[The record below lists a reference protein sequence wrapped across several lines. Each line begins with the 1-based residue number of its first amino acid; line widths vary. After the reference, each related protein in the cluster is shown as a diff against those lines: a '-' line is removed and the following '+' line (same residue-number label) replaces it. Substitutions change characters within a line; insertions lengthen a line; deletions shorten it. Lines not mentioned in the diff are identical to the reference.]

1 MSYDCLLL
9 IYGMLIM
16 FYSLMA
22 WIFKDKWGDRVYR
35 MMVCLMVILCIG
47 CIKDIPFLFD
57 RSIYCEENDHLLSAI
72 DMVVVPMY
80 ILIMYELLRPVFD
93 KNMSIFQTPSL

>member
-1 MSYDCLLL
+1 MLYDCLFL
-9 IYGMLIM
+9 IYGMLII

-22 WIFKDKWGDRVYR
+22 WIFKGKWGDRVYR

-57 RSIYCEENDHLLSAI
+57 RSIYWEENDHLLSSI